1 MPVRV
6 LIVDDHA
13 SFRWLARLLLVVAGF
28 DVIGE
33 AADAGGARELVERL
47 HPDAV
52 LLDVMLPDGS
62 GVEVARE
69 LKRWANGSSQFADVV
84 GVGCVLVVKEAAAL
98 PDHLARMGS

>member
-1 MPVRV
+1 VPVRV

-13 SFRWLARLLLVVAGF
+13 SFRWLARLLLVVAGC

-52 LLDVMLPDGS
+52 LLDVMLPDGFR
-62 GVEVARE
+62 GGGGARAQAVGE
-69 LKRWANGSSQFADVV
+69 RFSRNLRTLLGWVV
-84 GVGCVLVVKEAAAL
+84 CL
-98 PDHLARMGS
+98 S